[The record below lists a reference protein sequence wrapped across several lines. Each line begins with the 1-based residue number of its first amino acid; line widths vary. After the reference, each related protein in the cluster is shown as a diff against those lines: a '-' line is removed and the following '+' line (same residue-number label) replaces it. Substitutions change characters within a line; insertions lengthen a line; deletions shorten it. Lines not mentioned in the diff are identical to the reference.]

1 MYSNFQY
8 PQWKWKN
15 HVAVNEVKVGEFSV
29 GIERNGFCVPHS
41 LEKWE
46 THRSAKRVKWEA
58 GT

>member
-1 MYSNFQY
+1 
-8 PQWKWKN
+8 
-15 HVAVNEVKVGEFSV
+15 VAVNEVKVGEFSV